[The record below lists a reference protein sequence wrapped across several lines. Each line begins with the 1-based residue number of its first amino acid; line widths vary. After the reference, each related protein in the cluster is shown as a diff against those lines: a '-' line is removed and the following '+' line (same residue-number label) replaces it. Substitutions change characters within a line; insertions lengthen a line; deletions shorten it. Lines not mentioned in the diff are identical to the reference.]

1 MPLIVAIIVCLGW
14 ILRAS
19 LHMKRVLADELNIID
34 ARILRLLTRGHD
46 ASAAHVL

>member
-19 LHMKRVLADELNIID
+19 LHMKRVLANELD
-34 ARILRLLTRGHD
+34 VVDTCVLRLLTRGHD
-46 ASAAHVL
+46 ASAVHVL